1 MQDVQWKLEI
11 ERIVNLIRAFDW
23 EKVGE
28 KIEDDK
34 ITLTLEKKIKSPAVS
49 ES

>member
-1 MQDVQWKLEI
+1 MQEVQRKLEI
-11 ERIVNLIRAFDW
+11 ERILNLARSFEW

-34 ITLTLEKKIKSPAVS
+34 ITLTIEKKIKSPAVS